1 MLYVTLKVVAVN
13 VMPVIVMMTEFPF
26 QQAPS
31 LALHQRVAEETGD
44 ALAVAGTRELG
55 NSLQTLSHCGMEK
68 NRTSDFLS
76 LISKVQCVCV
86 CVCVCFSVCVSV
98 CVCVCVCVCDQ
109 KQRRDII

>member
-1 MLYVTLKVVAVN
+1 MLYMTLKVVAVN
-13 VMPVIVMMTEFPF
+13 VMPVIVMMTEFLF

-31 LALHQRVAEETGD
+31 LALHQRVTEETGD

-86 CVCVCFSVCVSV
+86 CFSV
-98 CVCVCVCVCDQ
+98 
-109 KQRRDII
+109 